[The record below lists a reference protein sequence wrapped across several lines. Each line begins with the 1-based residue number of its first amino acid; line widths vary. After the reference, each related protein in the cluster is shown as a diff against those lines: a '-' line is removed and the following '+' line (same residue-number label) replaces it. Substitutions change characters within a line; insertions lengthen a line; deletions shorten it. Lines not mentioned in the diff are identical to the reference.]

1 MSVQEVFEFL
11 KGGWKASEA
20 TEQAALPEVSLEHG
34 GARNSFYTA
43 PG

>member
-11 KGGWKASEA
+11 KGVWKASEP
-20 TEQAALPEVSLEHG
+20 TEQAALPEVFLEHE